1 MRRRGHSTR
10 GRDAPLRDAALALA
24 ALPLNAGLT
33 AVLRRAGRRDPAAFE
48 RLGEFRSAAFVLEPL
63 GSPLAF
69 RLEPDPR
76 RGRVTLEP
84 ATGAAG
90 GPAATAR
97 IRGRMTDFLALVA
110 GELDAD
116 AAFFGRGLAVEGS
129 VEAAVA
135 LHNALEAADLG
146 LADLLPG
153 PAPARRLAA
162 LGLGRLLRSR
172 RPATVA

>member
-1 MRRRGHSTR
+1 MHRRGHSTR

-69 RLEPDPR
+69 RLEPDPG
-76 RGRVTLEP
+76 RGRVTLVP
-84 ATGAAG
+84 AK